1 MVDRWV
7 AVKKV
12 VKSLYLKWI
21 DHFYSLL
28 IEVSFESICNDSLIV
43 AQINATIHLS
53 LHIVR
58 NEKRCT
64 WHLSCFSYLLGQEE

>member
-28 IEVSFESICNDSLIV
+28 IEVSFESICNDSTIV
-43 AQINATIHLS
+43 AQINAAIHLS
-53 LHIVR
+53 LHIV
-58 NEKRCT
+58 
-64 WHLSCFSYLLGQEE
+64 